1 MTGLFIRLYHYFRD
15 HQAVCWL
22 SMVALFVFLGYFATR
37 IHLEEDIDKLMPSS
51 KNEDGTTKLA
61 FANLRI
67 KDKTFLLFEG
77 KRSLDQTT
85 PNPSYSGGETSVEEI
100 TKTCDAFVDTLL
112 QRDSAL
118 HAVGDIFYTLPEDL
132 MADGIGYLQDHLP
145 AYIDTTIYA
154 SLDTMLTREHFARQM
169 VQNKEDLEGE
179 FGEMFPELIQLD
191 PI

>member
-145 AYIDTTIYA
+145 AYIDTPSMPA
-154 SLDTMLTREHFARQM
+154 STRC
-169 VQNKEDLEGE
+169 
-179 FGEMFPELIQLD
+179 
-191 PI
+191 